1 MNKRWKK
8 PILHDHQHEDHQH
21 RATWLELFFDLVFVV
36 TIAELTHR
44 LSVDISLLGVGK
56 FLFLFLPIWWT
67 WIGITFYNNRFQ
79 TNDLSER
86 FSTFL
91 VMLGIASLAYHIH
104 AGLST
109 TSTGFALSYLFV
121 RVIHFLLW
129 YRAGW
134 HNPQM
139 KSIIHRYLFGI
150 GATIVLWSCSLFFDT
165 PIRFLLW
172 GAGLLIEIIMPLTTL
187 KLQKRHGSM
196 EVSDYLPERFGLFM
210 IIVLGESIIA
220 VVRGISNTHHLT
232 SNSLFTACLGAVF
245 AFMIWWLYFDYIN
258 PRRIK
263 DHPYFLATWAYVHF
277 PLVTGIAALGAGI
290 LNLIELNGY
299 LLPINVVWLVCGSMA
314 LSLGSI
320 GILEYTLKPERGRG
334 MTPCKTS
341 SGKSIR
347 FGGMALCLI
356 LPFFTSLHLAWI
368 LLSILILITSLQ
380 ILHSEISDCHR
391 HEENVLNEIN
401 A

>member
-1 MNKRWKK
+1 M
-8 PILHDHQHEDHQH
+8 
-21 RATWLELFFDLVFVV
+21 V

-44 LSVDISLLGVGK
+44 LSVDITLLGVGK

-86 FSTFL
+86 ISTFM

-104 AGLST
+104 GGLST
-109 TSTGFALSYLFV
+109 TSTGFAISYIFIRL
-121 RVIHFLLW
+121 IHLTLW
-129 YRAGW
+129 ARAGW
-134 HNPQM
+134 HNPQL
-139 KSIIHRYLFGI
+139 KSVINRYLFGI
-150 GATIVLWSCSLFFDT
+150 ATTIILWSTSLLIDG
-165 PIRFLLW
+165 PMRFLLW
-172 GAGLLIEIIMPLTTL
+172 GIGLTIEIIMPLTTL
-187 KLQKRHGSM
+187 SLQKKLNSM
-196 EVSDYLPERFGLFM
+196 TTNDYLPERFGLFM

-232 SNSLFTACLGAVF
+232 INSVFTAALGAVF

-263 DHPYFLATWAYVHF
+263 NSPRYLAIWAYTHF
-277 PLVTGIAALGAGI
+277 PLVAGISALGAGI

-299 LLPINVVWLVCGSMA
+299 MLPISVVWLVCGSMA

-320 GILEYTLKPERGRG
+320 GALEYTLKAEKGTG
-334 MTPCKTS
+334 STPCKTS
-341 SGKSIR
+341 SGKGIR
-347 FGGMALCLI
+347 FGGMAICLI
-356 LPFFTSLHLAWI
+356 IPFFPSFHLAWI
-368 LLSILILITSLQ
+368 VLSILILITFAQ
-380 ILHSEISDCHR
+380 ILHGEMSDCHH
-391 HEENVLNEIN
+391 HEGNVLNEIN